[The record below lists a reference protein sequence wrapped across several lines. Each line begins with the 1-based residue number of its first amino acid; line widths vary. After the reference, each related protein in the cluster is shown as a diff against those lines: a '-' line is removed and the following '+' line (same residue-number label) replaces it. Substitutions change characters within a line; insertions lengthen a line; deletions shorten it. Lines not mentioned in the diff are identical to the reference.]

1 MRIVLLGRLSDLA
14 HLLPP
19 GLPDTLDWQAIG
31 TTFPPALAEA
41 VRAETVR
48 VAINGTLLSDRAT
61 LDART
66 GDEVAFLPPVSG
78 G

>member
-14 HLLPP
+14 DMLPP
-19 GLPDTLDWQAIG
+19 DLPDRLDWQAV
-31 TTFPPALAEA
+31 TTTWPPALAEA
-41 VRAETVR
+41 VTADTVR
-48 VAINGTLLSDRAT
+48 VAVNGALLSDRTA